1 MQAIILIIEF
11 EVKFRISAH
20 WTDLLNYDFKFLNL
34 DLKYFTIELL
44 LCSYL
49 LQIIFFTLPGY

>member
-1 MQAIILIIEF
+1 MQAIILIIKF

-34 DLKYFTIELL
+34 DLKYFTIELFFAGL
-44 LCSYL
+44 LK
-49 LQIIFFTLPGY
+49 